1 MTHSKTKWLT
11 IFFIWKGY
19 LLHLGIENYET
30 EGQTLF
36 IFKYVM
42 KLIGGQTLFIFKYVM
57 KLIGELSQQATLVVN
72 RWHILHSYRSESTG
86 LAVAAL
92 MDW

>member
-30 EGQTLF
+30 E
-36 IFKYVM
+36 
-42 KLIGGQTLFIFKYVM
+42 GQTLFIFKYVM

-92 MDW
+92 MDG